1 VFSIEQI
8 FSGTFVVSV
17 VILCML
23 LGIIIASYAVTAG
36 MNLIGFKL
44 GTTTRKTVV
53 VIAAVLAGY
62 LGLVWALA
70 I

>member
-1 VFSIEQI
+1 
-8 FSGTFVVSV
+8 
-17 VILCML
+17 ML